1 MKLQLFEVNVNKGDK
16 PIASSFS
23 SSSLSIFSAPILSG
37 SLLLVGTLFLL
48 VLLVMKEVV
57 CASSDPRL
65 QKLSSALNISLVPLL
80 CAFFLVLI
88 IKIGEVLR

>member
-1 MKLQLFEVNVNKGDK
+1 
-16 PIASSFS
+16 
-23 SSSLSIFSAPILSG
+23 
-37 SLLLVGTLFLL
+37 LLVGTLFLL

-65 QKLSSALNISLVPLL
+65 GKLSRALNISLVPLL